1 MSPLDAFRIAIR
13 AIIGNRLR
21 SSLTLLGLVIGVSSV
36 IALIAVGQGTQKG
49 VTDQIRGLGTDLI
62 FIEPSAV
69 PGAGGAAAI
78 VTTSLVQSDADAIAA
93 NGNPAIVAVSAHI
106 TGETQAIA
114 GPYNVP
120 AEVVFT
126 SAVYAEVRDLEAASG
141 SFITPLHDEEGEL
154 VAVLGSRVAESI
166 FPGLDPVGQEVR
178 LSFLAGRVIF
188 AFTVV
193 GVLEPIGGEGA
204 ANGQVFVP
212 LTGLASRF
220 RFLYTPTGDLRVTQI
235 DVQTAAGADTEAVK
249 QQITDL
255 LLFRHQRADPDFTVQ
270 SQDDLLDAASEVA
283 NTLSILLGSI
293 AGISLLV
300 GGIGVMNIMLV
311 SVTERTPRDRHPP
324 RRWRDRRRHRHPV
337 RHRSADAQPA
347 RRPRRGRDRHRR
359 IPAGRRS
366 DGRRA
371 GDDHRDSGLEHR
383 RRVRRRRR
391 NWPAQRH
398 LPGLARHRDRPDRR
412 AAQRVALT
420 QARAST
426 AS

>member
-106 TGETQAIA
+106 TGDTQAIA

-126 SAVYAEVRDLEAASG
+126 SAVYAEVRDLEIASG
-141 SFITPLHDEEGEL
+141 SFITPLHDEQGEL
-154 VAVLGSRVAESI
+154 VAVLGSRVAESV

-255 LLFRHQRADPDFTVQ
+255 LLFRHGRSDPDFTIQ

-311 SVTERTPRDRHPP
+311 SVTERTREI
-324 RRWRDRRRHRHPV
+324 
-337 RHRSADAQPA
+337 
-347 RRPRRGRDRHRR
+347 G
-359 IPAGRRS
+359 I
-366 DGRRA
+366 RRA
-371 GDDHRDSGLEHR
+371 VGATAGDIVTQFVTEALTLSLLG
-383 RRVRRRRR
+383 
-391 NWPAQRH
+391 
-398 LPGLARHRDRPDRR
+398 GLAGIVLGIGASLLVDGQKVGEQEMTTVIQAWSIAAAFGVAAGIGLLSGIYPAWR
-412 AAQRVALT
+412 ATVIDPIAAL
-420 QARAST
+420 RNE
-426 AS
+426 

>member
-1 MSPLDAFRIAIR
+1 M
-13 AIIGNRLR
+13 
-21 SSLTLLGLVIGVSSV
+21 
-36 IALIAVGQGTQKG
+36 
-49 VTDQIRGLGTDLI
+49 
-62 FIEPSAV
+62 
-69 PGAGGAAAI
+69 
-78 VTTSLVQSDADAIAA
+78 
-93 NGNPAIVAVSAHI
+93 
-106 TGETQAIA
+106 
-114 GPYNVP
+114 P

-126 SAVYAEVRDLEAASG
+126 STVYAEVRDLEIASG
-141 SFITPLHDEEGEL
+141 SFITPLHDEQGEL
-154 VAVLGSRVAESI
+154 VAVLGSRIAESV

-255 LLFRHQRADPDFTVQ
+255 LLFRHGRSDPDFTVQ

-311 SVTERTPRDRHPP
+311 SVTERTREI
-324 RRWRDRRRHRHPV
+324 
-337 RHRSADAQPA
+337 
-347 RRPRRGRDRHRR
+347 G
-359 IPAGRRS
+359 I
-366 DGRRA
+366 RRA
-371 GDDHRDSGLEHR
+371 VGATAGDIVTQFVTEALTLSLLG
-383 RRVRRRRR
+383 
-391 NWPAQRH
+391 
-398 LPGLARHRDRPDRR
+398 GLAGIVIGIGASLLVDGQKVGEQEMTTVIQAWSIAAAFGVAAGIGLLSGIYPAWR
-412 AAQRVALT
+412 ATVIDPIAAL
-420 QARAST
+420 RNE
-426 AS
+426 

>member
-126 SAVYAEVRDLEAASG
+126 STVYAEVRDLEVASG
-141 SFITPLHDEEGEL
+141 SFITPLHDEQGEL

-178 LSFLAGRVIF
+178 LSFLAGRVVF

-255 LLFRHQRADPDFTVQ
+255 LLFRHERADPDFTIQ

-311 SVTERTPRDRHPP
+311 SVTERTREI
-324 RRWRDRRRHRHPV
+324 
-337 RHRSADAQPA
+337 
-347 RRPRRGRDRHRR
+347 G
-359 IPAGRRS
+359 I
-366 DGRRA
+366 RRA
-371 GDDHRDSGLEHR
+371 VGATAGDIVTQFVTEALTLSLLG
-383 RRVRRRRR
+383 
-391 NWPAQRH
+391 
-398 LPGLARHRDRPDRR
+398 GLAGVVIGIGASLLVDGQTVGEQEMTTVIEAWSIAAAFGVAAGIGLLSGIYPAWR
-412 AAQRVALT
+412 ATVIDPIAAL
-420 QARAST
+420 RNE
-426 AS
+426 

>member
-78 VTTSLVQSDADAIAA
+78 VTTSLVQSDANAIAA

-114 GPYNVP
+114 GPHNVP

-126 SAVYAEVRDLEAASG
+126 STVYAEVRDLEIASG
-141 SFITPLHDEEGEL
+141 SFITPLHDEQGEL
-154 VAVLGSRVAESI
+154 VAVLGSRIAESV

-255 LLFRHQRADPDFTVQ
+255 LLFRHGRSDPDFTIQ

-311 SVTERTPRDRHPP
+311 SVTERTREI
-324 RRWRDRRRHRHPV
+324 
-337 RHRSADAQPA
+337 
-347 RRPRRGRDRHRR
+347 G
-359 IPAGRRS
+359 I
-366 DGRRA
+366 RRA
-371 GDDHRDSGLEHR
+371 VGATAGDIVTQFVTE
-383 RRVRRRRR
+383 
-391 NWPAQRH
+391 
-398 LPGLARHRDRPDRR
+398 
-412 AAQRVALT
+412 ALT
-420 QARAST
+420 LSLLGGFAGIVIGIGASLLVDGQTVGEQEMTTVIQAWSIAAAFGVAAGIGLLSGIYPAWRAT
-426 AS
+426 VIDPIAALRNE